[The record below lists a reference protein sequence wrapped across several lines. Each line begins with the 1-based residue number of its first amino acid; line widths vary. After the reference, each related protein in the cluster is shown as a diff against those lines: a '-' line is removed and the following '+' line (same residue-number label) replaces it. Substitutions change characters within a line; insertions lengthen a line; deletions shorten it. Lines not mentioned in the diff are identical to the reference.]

1 MQHQDK
7 ENLSEQ
13 QSQNIRKRHTCEQC
27 DYKFTTKIQLEQ
39 HKQMQHQD
47 QKNKIHRKRKNC
59 DICNKKFNKEETY
72 NKHICIKNIRK
83 VKNKIIN
90 TRKVKIINKINRIN
104 KMKFKLKQILFIQNV
119 NTNSLL
125 IDKGFNNRN
134 MF

>member
-47 QKNKIHRKRKNC
+47 QKNKIHRKRKTC

-72 NKHICIKNIRK
+72 NKHMHKEHQK
-83 VKNKIIN
+83 SQ
-90 TRKVKIINKINRIN
+90 
-104 KMKFKLKQILFIQNV
+104 KQ
-119 NTNSLL
+119 
-125 IDKGFNNRN
+125 NN
-134 MF
+134 